1 MGVKISIH
9 CNVILMCRLLDKKG
23 LHAKHQI
30 KKAKASFERVIGL
43 LIMITQLT
51 HMDSYDKTLT
61 LETCKIKA
69 I

>member
-1 MGVKISIH
+1 
-9 CNVILMCRLLDKKG
+9 MCRLLDKKG
-23 LHAKHQI
+23 LHAKHQVE
-30 KKAKASFERVIGL
+30 KAKASFERVIGL